1 MTQRWKER
9 SGISGKGLGDLDQ
22 DKGVTFISSLPGS
35 RGGKF
40 GKAPRIEEM
49 RTEPPPVEE

>member
-9 SGISGKGLGDLDQ
+9 SGMSGKGLGDLDQ

-35 RGGKF
+35 KGGKF